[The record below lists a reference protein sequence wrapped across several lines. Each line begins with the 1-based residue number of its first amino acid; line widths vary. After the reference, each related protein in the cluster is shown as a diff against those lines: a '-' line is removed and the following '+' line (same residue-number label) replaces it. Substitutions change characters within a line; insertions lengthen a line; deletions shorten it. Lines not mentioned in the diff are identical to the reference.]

1 MIDELLVRSMA
12 FGARDL
18 FLAVRRLESCGRQGA
33 DEDVF
38 DEAEGEFIDARNSLE
53 RVIASALMTFGVR
66 ADVELH
72 RISVDGVE

>member
-12 FGARDL
+12 FGAQDL
-18 FLAVRRLESCGRQGA
+18 FLAVCRLESCGRQGV
-33 DEDVF
+33 DEDVL
-38 DEAEGEFIDARNSLE
+38 DEAEGEFIDTRNSLE

>member
-12 FGARDL
+12 FGAQDL
-18 FLAVRRLESCGRQGA
+18 FLAVCRLEACGRQGV
-33 DEDVF
+33 DEDVL
-38 DEAEGEFIDARNSLE
+38 DEAEGEFIDARSSLE